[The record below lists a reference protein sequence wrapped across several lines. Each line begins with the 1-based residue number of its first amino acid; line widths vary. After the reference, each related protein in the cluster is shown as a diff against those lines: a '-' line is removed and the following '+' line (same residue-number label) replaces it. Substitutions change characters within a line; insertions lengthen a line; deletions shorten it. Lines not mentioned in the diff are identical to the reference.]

1 MSTLSYT
8 SPNTLTR
15 RRATSMGWHFRRAA
29 EMEGKPKEVP
39 STTLLRWLMGQ
50 LSPMKLLV
58 AVLVT
63 SAVLSIVLNA
73 IGPYLGK
80 VLIDRGIV
88 ARDSDTIAFYSA
100 LLAAVALSRWVLDF
114 LRGYLTGRVN
124 QRLLYELRSKTFK
137 HLEDMDIAYVSGER
151 TGKMI
156 SLIAS
161 DISAI
166 GDVAT
171 SGATEVLVGALS
183 IVSAV
188 YAMLSLNIPLSLAT
202 FSVLPAMALV
212 SSYLARRTR
221 KAYRL
226 TREKISELT
235 SNVEQGVS
243 GSRVSQSFVGRR
255 DVDSHEF
262 DRVSRDTMRANLR
275 ARIAFAMVRPSLDA
289 IRAIYFMLLI
299 VYGGNLVAS
308 GVMSVGTLIAFYSY
322 TDMFFRP
329 VITLT
334 TFYNMLQSALAAS
347 ERVYL
352 FLRAE
357 PKVKE
362 LEGARDIE
370 IREGEVELKEVHFG
384 YGGTGVNKVF
394 EGFSLKVRAGEILA
408 IVGPTGAGKTTLANL
423 VMRLYDVDSGH
434 VLIDGHDVR
443 EITFRSL
450 RSQVA
455 LVPQEPILFN
465 DTVLE
470 NIRMGSRGA
479 TEEEVKRV
487 VGELGLE
494 SMISSL
500 PDGYGTLISPGGGN
514 LSVGQRQLI
523 SFVRAMLKNPRI
535 LILDEATSSL
545 DPYTESMLQ
554 EAMVKL
560 MKGRTCLLIAHRLS
574 TVRLADRIIVLEGGR
589 TVEEGTHEELLSRGG
604 AYAKLYEIQF
614 GAIPVVAESDPAD
627 CDVEKKGSPSA
638 A

>member
-1 MSTLSYT
+1 
-8 SPNTLTR
+8 
-15 RRATSMGWHFRRAA
+15 MGWHFRQAA

-39 STTLLRWLMGQ
+39 SAVLLRWLVGQ
-50 LSPMKLLV
+50 LSPMRLSV
-58 AVLVT
+58 AVLVA
-63 SAVLSIVLNA
+63 SAVTSIVLGT
-73 IGPYLGK
+73 ISPYLGK
-80 VLIDRGIV
+80 VLIDRGILAGDV
-88 ARDSDTIAFYSA
+88 GTIAFYSA
-100 LLAAVALSRWVLDF
+100 LIAVLALARWFSDF
-114 LRGYLTGRVN
+114 LRGYLTGKVN
-124 QRLLYELRSKTFK
+124 QRLLYGLRGRTFK
-137 HLEDMDIAYVSGER
+137 HIEEMDVAYMSGER

-171 SGATEVLVGALS
+171 SGAIEALVGALS
-183 IVSAV
+183 IVGAV
-188 YAMLSLNIPLSLAT
+188 YAMLSLNVQLSLAT
-202 FSVLPAMALV
+202 FSVLPAIVLV
-212 SSYLARRTR
+212 SVYLARKTR
-221 KAYRL
+221 RAYRL

-243 GSRVSQSFVGRR
+243 GSRVSQSFASRR

-262 DRVSRDTMRANLR
+262 DRVSRDTMKANLK

-289 IRAIYFMLLI
+289 IRAIYSVLLI
-299 VYGGNLVAS
+299 VYGGSLVAS
-308 GVMSVGTLIAFYSY
+308 GELSLGTLIAFYSY

-334 TFYNMLQSALAAS
+334 TFYNMLQSALAAA

-352 FLRAE
+352 FLRTE
-357 PKVKE
+357 PRVKE
-362 LEGARDIE
+362 LEGARDME
-370 IREGEVELKEVHFG
+370 IVKGEVELRDVHFG
-384 YGGTGVNKVF
+384 YGENRVF
-394 EGFSLKVRAGEILA
+394 EGLDLRVNAGEILA

-423 VMRLYDVDSGH
+423 VMRLYDADSGQ

-443 EITFRSL
+443 EFTFRSL
-450 RSQVA
+450 RRQVA

-465 DTVLE
+465 DSVLE
-470 NIRMGSRGA
+470 NIRIGRTEAS
-479 TEEEVKRV
+479 EEEVKKV
-487 VGELGLE
+487 VEALGLE
-494 SMISSL
+494 GMISGL
-500 PDGYGTLISPGGGN
+500 PEGYRTVISPGGGN

-523 SFVRAMLKNPRI
+523 SFVRAMLKNPKV

-560 MKGRTCLLIAHRLS
+560 MRGRTCLLIAHRLS

-589 TVEEGTHEELLSRGG
+589 IVEEGSHEELLSKGG

-614 GAIPVVAESDPAD
+614 GAIPVVAKSDPD
-627 CDVEKKGSPSA
+627 DNSSRDTGGNGPRL
-638 A
+638 